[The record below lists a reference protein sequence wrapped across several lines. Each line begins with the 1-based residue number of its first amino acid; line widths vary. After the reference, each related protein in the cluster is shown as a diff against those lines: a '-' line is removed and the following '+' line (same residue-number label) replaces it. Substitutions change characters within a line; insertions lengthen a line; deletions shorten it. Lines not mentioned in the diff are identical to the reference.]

1 MLPEMEDADA
11 PKHVPGD
18 RIRTMISNR
27 GPRERIR
34 AANRRRHTIAF
45 VLPILLI
52 LGIPAWFLFPPQD
65 EPRQADAVLVIAG
78 ASDGRHELGAQLIED
93 GVSENFVVS
102 NSSGPEDKVGYAH
115 CNGDSKPASAT
126 ETWCMKSDP
135 VTTTGEALAI
145 DKLAKLEGWTS
156 VTAVTNRPHN
166 RRVRTNLERCTDLEY
181 SVVSID
187 EVDVTR
193 APIRIA
199 REIAGYVKFWV
210 TNPC

>member
-1 MLPEMEDADA
+1 MLPGMEDADA
-11 PKHVPGD
+11 PKRVAGD

-27 GPRERIR
+27 GPRERLR
-34 AANRRRHTIAF
+34 AANRRRHAIAF

-65 EPRQADAVLVIAG
+65 EPQQADAVLVIAG
-78 ASDGRHELGAQLIED
+78 ASDGRHELGAKLIED

-115 CNGDSKPASAT
+115 CNDDSKPASAA

-145 DKLAKLEGWTS
+145 DKLAKQEGWTS
-156 VTAVTNRPHN
+156 VVAVTNRPHN
-166 RRVRTNLERCTDLEY
+166 HRVRTNLERCTD
-181 SVVSID
+181 
-187 EVDVTR
+187 
-193 APIRIA
+193 
-199 REIAGYVKFWV
+199 
-210 TNPC
+210 

>member
-1 MLPEMEDADA
+1 MLPGMEDADA
-11 PKHVPGD
+11 PTRLSGD

-65 EPRQADAVLVIAG
+65 ELRQADAVLVIAG

-93 GVSENFVVS
+93 GISENFVVS
-102 NSSGPEDKVGYAH
+102 NSAGPEDKVGYAH
-115 CNGDSKPASAT
+115 CNGNSKPASAA

-145 DKLAKLEGWTS
+145 DQLAKQEGWTS
-156 VTAVTNRPHN
+156 VVAVTNRPHN
-166 RRVRTNLERCTDLEY
+166 HRVRTNLERCTDLDY
-181 SVVSID
+181 SVVS
-187 EVDVTR
+187 VDYLNITR
-193 APIRIA
+193 TPYHLA
-199 REIAGYVKFWV
+199 REIAGYAKFWV